1 MKKTLITVIVV
12 VTVAFLAAHALE
24 DQMPGPNAVEFWT
37 YITKTSPYTEWKFW
51 DDHSEMQPGV
61 APHGPFHKVYVND
74 ILLNADSTPVPYGSI
89 QVKENYN
96 KDKKMTAITVMYK
109 VKDYNPE
116 GGDWYWAHFS
126 TEGKG
131 GPEGKLD
138 MCIGCHKA
146 KADNDYIFVHQIK

>member
-1 MKKTLITVIVV
+1 MKKTLLTVFAVV
-12 VTVAFLAAHALE
+12 AVAFLAAHALE
-24 DQMPGPNAVEFWT
+24 DQMPGPDAAEFWT

-51 DDHSEMQPGV
+51 DDHSGMQPGA

-74 ILLNADSTPVPYGSI
+74 ILYDAESTPVPNGAI
-89 QVKENYN
+89 QVKESYN
-96 KDKKMTAITVMYK
+96 SDKKMTAITVMYK
-109 VKDYNPE
+109 VKDYNPD
-116 GGDWYWAHFS
+116 GCDWYWARFS

-146 KADNDYIFVHQIK
+146 KAVNDYIFVHQIK